1 MASVM
6 QMRWDGVTEE
16 QYDQLRPL
24 AQWENDHPEGAIFHV
39 AYFTDG
45 GIKVV
50 DVWESPQQFDRFM
63 ETRLGPAIAQVGVAG
78 QPDVAWYDAHATF
91 NPQALAAGAPA

>member
-6 QMRWDGVTEE
+6 RMRWDGVTPE
-16 QYDQLRPL
+16 QYDELRPL
-24 AQWENDHPEGAIFHV
+24 AQWENDYPEGAIFHV

-45 GIKVV
+45 GINVI
-50 DVWESPQQFDRFM
+50 DVWDSPQQFDHFM

-78 QPDVAWYDAHATF
+78 QPDVQWYPAHAVF